1 MQDSDMGVTTPSEE
15 IVAEG
20 QFQETAPEE
29 RPEAPKAPEAPKE
42 PSAEEQQFAAKF
54 AALSR
59 KEKQIRDRER
69 ALQQQMSA
77 MEQRMKELE
86 EGRSEVSKYKELPNR
101 LKKEPLKV
109 LEESGLTFEQLAEM
123 VLNDGKP
130 TPDMHL
136 QETLTPIQ
144 QKIKE
149 LEEKLAAKEAAEQES
164 KVEATLQQFMGQLTD
179 FVNGTEDYELI
190 RANDAVD
197 LVYDVIE
204 QHHSETGEILSNKE
218 AADAVENYLLEEA
231 KKLVDREK
239 VKKLLGGGSEA
250 KAPAQ
255 RKSQVT
261 LSNDQV
267 AQSSS
272 PARPVSSDEES
283 KAEAARLIKWID

>member
-1 MQDSDMGVTTPSEE
+1 MEDQNFEGTIAPSEE

-20 QFQETAPEE
+20 QFQEAAPESAPEE
-29 RPEAPKAPEAPKE
+29 APEKPKE
-42 PSAEEQQFAAKF
+42 PSPEEQQFAAKF

-86 EGRSEVSKYKELPNR
+86 EGRNEVSKYKELPNR

-136 QETLTPIQ
+136 QEVLTPVQ

-149 LEEKLAAKEAAEQES
+149 LEEKLAAKETAEQES
-164 KVEATLQQFMGQLTD
+164 RLEAQLQQFMGQLTD
-179 FVNGTEDYELI
+179 FVNNTEDYDLI

-231 KKLVDREK
+231 KKLVDRDK
-239 VKKLLGGGSEA
+239 VKKLLGGGSSA
-250 KAPAQ
+250 KETAPRKAQ
-255 RKSQVT
+255 PT

-267 AQSSS
+267 AQSSQ
-272 PARPVSSDEES
+272 PVKPHMSDEES
-283 KAEAARLIKWID
+283 KAAAARLIRWGD